1 MLGVLLRVRA
11 KQCRINDRP
20 QMNDPAK
27 QKKPENARKDEVKQ
41 SHTNASLHELAK
53 TRDEETTDG
62 GKHITRRTLSCHDA
76 ILLDVADDGK
86 NRGARWY
93 G

>member
-1 MLGVLLRVRA
+1 MLGALLRARA

-27 QKKPENARKDEVKQ
+27 QKKPENTCKDEVNQ
-41 SHTNASLHELAK
+41 SHANASLHELSQ
-53 TRDEETTDG
+53 TRDEKTTDG

-76 ILLDVADDGK
+76 IFPSYVADDVK
-86 NRGARWY
+86 E
-93 G
+93 